1 MNFRQYKMLKY
12 IFVATFHLTIILKTT
27 VRCTDIAVNC
37 HTEDPKT
44 SSPSDV
50 QLACQ
55 FTTQQL
61 NFKLQTLGG
70 NVTNDPMGY
79 TTVPDNISATIQL
92 SLESV
97 SFQRDGVRNC
107 YIL

>member
-1 MNFRQYKMLKY
+1 MLKY
-12 IFVATFHLTIILKTT
+12 IFVTTFHLTIIIKTT
-27 VRCTDIAVNC
+27 VRGTDIAVNC
-37 HTEDPKT
+37 RTEDMKK
-44 SSPSDV
+44 SSPSSNV

-79 TTVPDNISATIQL
+79 TTVPGNISATIQL
-92 SLESV
+92 SLASV
-97 SFQRDGVRNC
+97 SFERDGVRN
-107 YIL
+107 